1 MGKAMAKTAKDDD
14 SILKELDD
22 YPPVLKPAEVQA
34 ILRISRATFFRWIES
49 DQLPGAVKVAGSW
62 RVLRNSLKQWLIDQS
77 T

>member
-1 MGKAMAKTAKDDD
+1 MANTAKNDDT
-14 SILKELDD
+14 ILKELDD

-49 DQLPGAVKVAGSW
+49 GKLPGAVMVGGSW
-62 RVLRNSLKQWLIDQS
+62 RVLRDVLKQWLLDQS

>member
-1 MGKAMAKTAKDDD
+1 MAKGTEKDGE
-14 SILKELDD
+14 ILKELDD

-62 RVLRNSLKQWLIDQS
+62 RVLRDVLKQWLLDQS
-77 T
+77 M